1 MARRHE
7 KQGGHGVRA
16 LLVVVAVLAGALLGS
31 AAPASAHAVLTS
43 SDPRGDAVLKT
54 APKQITVTFNE
65 SVSLAEDSLRVI
77 DPGGRP
83 VTAGDPAHADGKAD
97 TARVRLTGDLKE
109 GTYTVSWRMI
119 SADGHAVSGGFLFSV
134 GAPSQTRAESTD
146 EPAVDS
152 VVDLLYGTGR
162 YLAYAGLAL
171 LIGIAVFALVC
182 WPGSAS
188 VRGVRR
194 LFMTGWWALALST
207 VALLLVRG
215 SYESGGGPA
224 GVFDPRLLR
233 DTVGSRPGI
242 ALLARLALLLVAALL
257 LKRGWYEGRADRRTV
272 AAALAL
278 GLGLAGTWA
287 ASEHASTGI
296 QVPVAMAS
304 SVLHL
309 LAMSVWLGGL
319 TALLVALSRAPADA
333 SLPPS
338 AVARFSRLALASVAV
353 LAATGVYQSWRG
365 LGSWEALATPYG
377 KTLALKSV
385 TVVLMLVAASY
396 SRNRT
401 ERLLRGPAEEPVLVT
416 VGGGQGP
423 APDRTTSP
431 PSGPDSAD
439 PGPEEQR
446 RGLRRSVLAEVVIG
460 VVVLAVTTVLTG
472 SQPGRADAEAVTASK
487 VPGRPDVNVTTVPFD
502 TGGTG
507 RTGSGKVQIIL
518 EPGRVGRNVV
528 EVTFYAADGSLLA
541 VPGLRLTFTH
551 ADKDIGPLD
560 AELADQSGYW
570 GSDTLNLPAAG
581 TWTMRATVRTSD
593 IDQVTVEK
601 AVKIIP

>member
-1 MARRHE
+1 M
-7 KQGGHGVRA
+7 
-16 LLVVVAVLAGALLGS
+16 VVVAVLAAALLGG
-31 AAPASAHAVLTS
+31 AAPASAHAVQTS
-43 SDPRGDAVLKT
+43 SDPRGDTVLNT

-65 SVSLAEDSLRVI
+65 SVTLAEDSVRVL

-97 TARVRLTGDLKE
+97 TARVRLTSGLKE
-109 GTYTVSWRMI
+109 GTYTVSWRVI
-119 SADGHAVSGGFLFSV
+119 SADSHAVSGGFFFSV
-134 GAPSQTRAESTD
+134 GAPSQTRAESTA

-152 VVDLLYGTGR
+152 VVDLLYGIGR

-182 WPGSAS
+182 WSGATS

-194 LFMTGWWALALST
+194 LFLAGWWALALST

-215 SYESGGGPA
+215 AYESGGGPA
-224 GVFDPRLLR
+224 EVFDPRLLSS
-233 DTVGSRPGI
+233 TVGSRPGI
-242 ALLARLALLLVAALL
+242 ALLARLALLLLVALL
-257 LKRGWYEGRADRRTV
+257 LRRGRYEGRVDRRTV
-272 AAALAL
+272 TAVLA
-278 GLGLAGTWA
+278 LGLAGTWA

-319 TALLVALSRAPADA
+319 TALLVALYRAPAEEP
-333 SLPPS
+333 LPPA

-365 LGSWEALATPYG
+365 LGSWEAFTTPYG
-377 KTLALKSV
+377 RTLALKVV

-396 SRNRT
+396 SRNWT
-401 ERLLRGPAEEPVLVT
+401 EQLQRVPAEEPVLVT
-416 VGGGQGP
+416 VGGGQDP
-423 APDRTTSP
+423 PPDRTTSP
-431 PSGPDSAD
+431 ASGPTPSGP
-439 PGPEEQR
+439 GPEQQR
-446 RGLRRSVLAEVVIG
+446 RGVRRSVLAEVAIG

-472 SQPGRADAEAVTASK
+472 SQPGRADAETVAASK
-487 VPGRPDVNVTTVPFD
+487 VPGRPDVNLTTVPFD
-502 TGGTG
+502 TGGSG
-507 RTGSGKVQIIL
+507 RAGSGKVQVTL

-528 EVTFYAADGSLLA
+528 EATVYGADGSLIA
-541 VPGLRLTFTH
+541 VPELRLTFTH
-551 ADKDIGPLD
+551 SDKGIGPLD
-560 AELADQSGYW
+560 TELADQSGYW

-581 TWTMRATVRTSD
+581 TWTLRATVRTSD